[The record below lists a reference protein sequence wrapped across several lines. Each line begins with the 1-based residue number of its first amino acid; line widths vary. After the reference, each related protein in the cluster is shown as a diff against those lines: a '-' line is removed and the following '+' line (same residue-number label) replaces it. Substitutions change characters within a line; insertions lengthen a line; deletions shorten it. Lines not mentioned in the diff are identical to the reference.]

1 MFSDKQNLR
10 ESVVRG
16 PALYL
21 KGNLS
26 GRKNTSY
33 ENMNLHKEIKSTK
46 YSKYGK
52 HFRKDINKR
61 QKYKSH
67 F

>member
-10 ESVVRG
+10 ESVVSG
-16 PALYL
+16 PALYC

-33 ENMNLHKEIKSTK
+33 ENMNLHKEIKSILEKT
-46 YSKYGK
+46 
-52 HFRKDINKR
+52 
-61 QKYKSH
+61 
-67 F
+67 